1 MKGFINRVQEYL
13 LLMGIAGFIIA
24 LDQWTKYQVRTSL
37 ELGEAWTPI
46 KGIGEYF
53 RIVHWSNTGAAFGLF
68 PQASN
73 FITIIAVIVSLV
85 IIFYWPRVPS
95 QQIALRIALAMQ
107 LGGAV
112 GNLISRL
119 TQGIVTDF
127 IAVGKF
133 PVFNVADSSISV
145 GVAILIIATWVDER
159 RQRNEGQ
166 ETLDEE
172 EREGNAP
179 EGDLSV

>member
-1 MKGFINRVQEYL
+1 VKGFFNRVQEYL
-13 LLMGIAGFIIA
+13 LLVGIAGFIIA

-37 ELGEAWTPI
+37 ELGEAWAPI
-46 KGIGEYF
+46 KRIGEYF
-53 RIVHWSNTGAAFGLF
+53 RIVHWNNTGAAFGLF
-68 PQASN
+68 PQASSI
-73 FITIIAVIVSLV
+73 ITIIAVIVSLV

-95 QQIALRIALAMQ
+95 QQIALRVALAMQ
-107 LGGAV
+107 LGGAL

-119 TQGIVTDF
+119 TQGVVTDF

-159 RQRNEGQ
+159 RQRNAGQ
-166 ETLDEE
+166 ETLDEG
-172 EREGNAP
+172 ERKRHAP
-179 EGDLSV
+179 EGDPSV

>member
-1 MKGFINRVQEYL
+1 MKGFVKRVQEYL
-13 LLMGIAGFIIA
+13 LLVGIAGFIIA

-53 RIVHWSNTGAAFGLF
+53 RIVHWNNTGAAFGLF
-68 PQASN
+68 PQASSI
-73 FITIIAVIVSLV
+73 ITIIAVIVSLV

-95 QQIALRIALAMQ
+95 QQVALRVALAMQ

-119 TQGIVTDF
+119 TQGSVTDF

-159 RQRNEGQ
+159 RQRKAGKDTMDEG
-166 ETLDEE
+166 
-172 EREGNAP
+172 ERKGHAP
-179 EGDLSV
+179 EGDPSV

>member
-1 MKGFINRVQEYL
+1 MKGLVNRLRDYL
-13 LLMGIAGFIIA
+13 MLVGIAGFIIA
-24 LDQWTKYQVRTSL
+24 LDQWTKYLVRTSL
-37 ELGEAWTPI
+37 ELGETWAPI
-46 KGIGEYF
+46 KGIGEF
-53 RIVHWSNTGAAFGLF
+53 IRIVHWNNTGAAFGLF

-73 FITIIAVIVSLV
+73 IITIIAVIVSIV

-95 QQIALRIALAMQ
+95 QQIALRVALAMQ
-107 LGGAV
+107 LGGAL

-159 RQRNEGQ
+159 HQRNVGQ

-172 EREGNAP
+172 ERKGNAP
-179 EGDLSV
+179 EGDPPV

>member
-1 MKGFINRVQEYL
+1 MKGFVKRVQEYL
-13 LLMGIAGFIIA
+13 LLVGIAGFIIA

-53 RIVHWSNTGAAFGLF
+53 RIVHWNNTGAAFGLF
-68 PQASN
+68 PQASSI
-73 FITIIAVIVSLV
+73 ITIIAVIVSLV

-95 QQIALRIALAMQ
+95 QQVALRVALAMQ
-107 LGGAV
+107 LGGGV
-112 GNLISRL
+112 GNLKKRR
-119 TQGIVTDF
+119 TQCSVTDF

-159 RQRNEGQ
+159 RQRKAGKDTMDEG
-166 ETLDEE
+166 
-172 EREGNAP
+172 ERKGHAP
-179 EGDLSV
+179 EGDPSV

>member
-1 MKGFINRVQEYL
+1 MKGFVKRVQEYL
-13 LLMGIAGFIIA
+13 LLVGIAGFIIA

-53 RIVHWSNTGAAFGLF
+53 RIVHWNNTGAAFGLF
-68 PQASN
+68 PQASSI
-73 FITIIAVIVSLV
+73 ITIIAVIVSLV

-95 QQIALRIALAMQ
+95 QQVALRVALAMQ

-119 TQGIVTDF
+119 TQGSVTDF

-159 RQRNEGQ
+159 RQRKAGKDTMDEG
-166 ETLDEE
+166 
-172 EREGNAP
+172 ERKGHAL
-179 EGDLSV
+179 EGDPSV